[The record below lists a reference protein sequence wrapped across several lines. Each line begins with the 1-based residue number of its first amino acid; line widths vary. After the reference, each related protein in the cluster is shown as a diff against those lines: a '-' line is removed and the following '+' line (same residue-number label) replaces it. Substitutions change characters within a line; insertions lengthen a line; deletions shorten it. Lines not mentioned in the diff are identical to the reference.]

1 MSAVLNRAGTLSVG
15 LVGGVVAGAIFK
27 QVWKVVAHQ
36 EDTPDATDIERSWR
50 EVLLAAAVHG
60 AIFAVVK
67 AVLQRGGVL
76 GARRVRRRRAT

>member
-50 EVLLAAAVHG
+50 EVLVAAAVHG

-76 GARRVRRRRAT
+76 GARRVRSRRAT

>member
-1 MSAVLNRAGTLSVG
+1 MSAILNKAGTLSVG

-27 QVWKVVAHQ
+27 RVWKVVAHQ

-50 EVLLAAAVHG
+50 EVLMAAAVHG

-76 GARRVRRRRAT
+76 GARRVRSRRAP